1 MPCHTYC
8 DCKFDGSSKLQW
20 KRWREGFSFFSI
32 VISLVL
38 GRFGSHAYVQKRR
51 VLGLGNTEEC
61 PFTSVVLHISK
72 KGLPPHTFS
81 QTPLRLYYTM
91 PIDCPHF
98 DIDGLA
104 TILVRVSH
112 FIINHHT
119 LQTSI
124 KTNDTLQTSQ
134 KYWLILNLIKKS
146 E

>member
-98 DIDGLA
+98 DID
-104 TILVRVSH
+104 VWRVWWLMMKWETRTR
-112 FIINHHT
+112 IVANP
-119 LQTSI
+119 SI
-124 KTNDTLQTSQ
+124 SKWGQS
-134 KYWLILNLIKKS
+134 IGMV
-146 E
+146 